1 MSTTEQI
8 CSELESYIDPVKREY
23 LPKFFKTGKGQ
34 YGEGDCFLGV
44 VVPNTRR
51 VAKHHKDAPIE
62 VVEALLQSPWHEHRL
77 CGLLILVERFK
88 KCGEE
93 ERKRIYDFYLAHT
106 GRINNW
112 DLVDLSCPAIVGG
125 YLADRDRE
133 PLYALAR
140 SGELWR
146 QRVAIVSTIAFIR
159 RGEYRDTL
167 RLAEGFLSHP
177 HDLIHKAVGWMLREV
192 GKRDRATL
200 TGFLERFA
208 AGMPR
213 TALRYAIEHYP
224 EPERRRFLGLRAGR
238 DLSSNK

>member
-106 GRINNW
+106 AQINNW
-112 DLVDLSCPAIVGG
+112 DLVDLSAPQIIGKQMLFCPEFDPTVALCGGGLWECRIGIVATMTLIHAGKF
-125 YLADRDRE
+125 D
-133 PLYALAR
+133 
-140 SGELWR
+140 
-146 QRVAIVSTIAFIR
+146 VAIRNI
-159 RGEYRDTL
+159 E
-167 RLAEGFLSHP
+167 RLLHHP
-177 HDLIHKAVGWMLREV
+177 HDLIRKANGWMLREI
-192 GKRDRATL
+192 GKKDESAL
-200 TGFLERFA
+200 LAFLDCHA
-208 AGMPR
+208 AAMPR
-213 TALRYAIEHYP
+213 TALRYAVERLSPEKRRHYMGQ
-224 EPERRRFLGLRAGR
+224 RQM
-238 DLSSNK
+238 